1 MYVTNG
7 LHDLEES
14 NIMTIQFNRSRFNM
28 KLRRNTTYSVVF
40 AMLVFT
46 VSIALSGCGGDSA
59 LGAGI
64 PSNQSRVAL
73 ADVVTS
79 PADYHEKT
87 FLVQGNVSSQCA
99 SLCDF
104 VLTDGKH
111 SVTIY
116 SQDFKFPKLAL
127 GTPVLVYVQATAGE
141 RLILSALGMK
151 I

>member
-1 MYVTNG
+1 
-7 LHDLEES
+7 
-14 NIMTIQFNRSRFNM
+14 MTIQFHRFLFNT
-28 KLRRNTTYSVVF
+28 KIRRNTAYSVVF
-40 AMLVFT
+40 AMLIFT
-46 VSIALSGCGGDSA
+46 ASIILSGCGGEPA

-64 PSNQSRVAL
+64 PSDQTQVAL
-73 ADVVTS
+73 ADVLTS
-79 PADYHEKT
+79 PAEYHEKT
-87 FLVQGNVSSQCA
+87 FIVQGNVSSQCA

-104 VLTDGKH
+104 VLTDGTH

-127 GTPVLVYVQATAGE
+127 GKPVTVYVQATAGE